1 MTVVFNE
8 AERLQNTIDSV
19 TEQTYRNIEYIIKDG
34 GSTDGTIEV
43 IKEAAALDDRIKY
56 VSAKDNGIYD
66 AMNMS
71 LRLVT
76 GDYINFLNAG
86 DRYTSEDIL
95 QRTAEAAEASRALI
109 LYGDII
115 YENSDGTT
123 ELRKY
128 GRMCADR
135 LYYLTGDCINHQ
147 AMFAASRLFRRNA
160 FDTSYKIC
168 ADREWMMRIGAYSGR
183 MRMCCLGFPV
193 AYYPLDGA
201 SVVNKDIYNEE
212 AERCIRQHMPH
223 GYPVFAVFEFF
234 RNSAVLG
241 KMLHGIYKILFIGKR
256 TD

>member
-8 AERLQNTIDSV
+8 AGRLQKTIDSV
-19 TEQTYRNIEYIIKDG
+19 LGQTYRNIEYIIKDG

-43 IKEAAALDDRIKY
+43 IKEAAELDDRIKY
-56 VSAKDNGIYD
+56 VSTKDNGIYD

-86 DRYTSEDIL
+86 DRYAGENVL
-95 QRTAEAAEASRALI
+95 RRTAAAAEASRALI

-115 YENSDGTT
+115 YENPDGTT
-123 ELRKY
+123 DLRRY
-128 GRMCADR
+128 GRICANR

-160 FDTSYKIC
+160 FDISYKIC

-183 MRMCCLGFPV
+183 MKMCCLGFPV
-193 AYYPLDGA
+193 AYYPLDGI
-201 SVVNKDIYNEE
+201 SVINKNAYKAE
-212 AERCIRQHMPH
+212 AARCIRQHMPE
-223 GYPVFAVFEFF
+223 GYVVFAVFEFF
-234 RNSAVLG
+234 RGNELLG
-241 KMLHGIYKILFIGKR
+241 KILHGIYKLVFMR
-256 TD
+256 